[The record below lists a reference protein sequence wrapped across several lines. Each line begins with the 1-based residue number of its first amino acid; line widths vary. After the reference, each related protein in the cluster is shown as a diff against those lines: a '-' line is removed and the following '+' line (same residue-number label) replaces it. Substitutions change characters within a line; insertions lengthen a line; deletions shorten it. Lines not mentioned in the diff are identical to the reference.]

1 MKTFD
6 DILKDPADNFG
17 KPAEVVS
24 NKQFSRDE
32 KIEILRRWDDDARL
46 LLTAQS
52 EGMSED
58 RSSAEVLSQIQDA
71 LAELGAEVGDT

>member
-1 MKTFD
+1 MNKFD
-6 DILKDPADNFG
+6 DILKDPACSFDT
-17 KPAEVVS
+17 PADVLAADE
-24 NKQFSRDE
+24 FSKSQ

-52 EGMSED
+52 EGMKQGK
-58 RSSAEVLSQIQDA
+58 SSAEVLTEIQAA

>member
-17 KPAEVVS
+17 KPAEVIS
-24 NKQFSRDE
+24 ASELSRDQ

-52 EGMSED
+52 EGMSGGK
-58 RSSAEVLSQIQDA
+58 RSAEVLSQIQDA
-71 LAELGAEVGDT
+71 LTELGAEVDDT

>member
-1 MKTFD
+1 MKTLD

-17 KPAEVVS
+17 DPAEVIS
-24 NKQFSRDE
+24 ASEFSRDQ

-52 EGMSED
+52 EGMCEGK
-58 RSSAEVLSQIQDA
+58 SSAEVLSQIQDA